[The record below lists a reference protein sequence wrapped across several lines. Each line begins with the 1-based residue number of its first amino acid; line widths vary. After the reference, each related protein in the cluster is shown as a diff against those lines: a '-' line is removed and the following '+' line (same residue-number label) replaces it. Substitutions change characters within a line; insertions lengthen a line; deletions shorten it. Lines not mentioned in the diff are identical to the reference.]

1 MGLSGFRL
9 TLLAISAMAGIAGA
23 QPVTLV
29 PRARPVATASNLPRS
44 NFRVDARMVQ
54 IPVTV
59 TDPLDRNIMSL
70 NADNFRLFEG
80 DVEQKISAFSIA
92 DAPVSAGIVFD
103 TSGSMKKRMQE
114 SRAAVQQFLQTA
126 VPNDE
131 FFVVQFADTAT
142 LLAPLTRQPNAMLHD
157 LEGMDAH
164 GWTALYDAMFL
175 SVQQLRRAANPRRVL
190 LVLSDGED
198 NNSRY
203 SESEALSLVREA
215 DVRVYAIGLFTKAR
229 CLERMAEETGGR
241 MITIHNFSEL
251 PAAIEKLSDEIRN
264 QYLLGYFSSNNSND
278 GRYRKVR
285 VEVKMPAGTPPLHL
299 AWRRGYVNPTE

>member
-1 MGLSGFRL
+1 MGVSGLRLVVVTLSG
-9 TLLAISAMAGIAGA
+9 LLGIAVV
-23 QPVTLV
+23 QPQVNLTS
-29 PRARPVATASNLPRS
+29 RARPATAPHLPPS

-59 TDPLDRNIMSL
+59 TDPMDRNVMSL

-80 DVEQKISAFSIA
+80 NVEQKISAFSIA

-103 TSGSMKKRMQE
+103 TSGSMKKRMQD

-131 FFVVQFADTAT
+131 FFLVQFADTAS
-142 LLAPLTRQPNAMLHD
+142 LLSPFTRQGDAVLHNLD
-157 LEGMDAH
+157 GMEPH

-175 SVQQLRRAANPRRVL
+175 SVQQLRRATNPRRVL

-215 DVRVYAIGLFTKAR
+215 DVRVYAIGLFAKAR

-251 PAAIEKLSDEIRN
+251 PAAMEKLSDEIRN
-264 QYLLGYFSSNNSND
+264 QYLLGYFPSNDVND

-299 AWRRGYVNPTE
+299 AWCRGYVTPTE